1 MENKKM
7 CLALYSGS
15 IDKLTAA
22 GVILSGAVADDM
34 EVDVYVLL
42 QAARAFKKEIAYNK
56 DELKLAEN
64 SHLREEFLNSLKQLN
79 VKEWHAFFKEAKEI
93 SKVKFHICGITYLV
107 YFLSISVNSIAN
119 LSSSDNSRLTSIIFS
134 DINRISEV
142 NVLLFKYVFI
152 HFPKHFRFKY
162 PTSAFVLW

>member
-93 SKVKFHICGITYLV
+93 SKVKFHICGLAGKIWGGEKIDDFV
-107 YFLSISVNSIAN
+107 EFA
-119 LSSSDNSRLTSIIFS
+119 D
-134 DINRISEV
+134 DIVGISEYITAAQ
-142 NVLLFKYVFI
+142 NADIHLFI
-152 HFPKHFRFKY
+152 
-162 PTSAFVLW
+162 